1 MQNYQKSLTMLNE
14 SSEKDKHVI
23 AKIIFLAVI
32 VLYAVMNALPSDAN
46 AVQQLSDPKV
56 LLMLKMGQIFFSI
69 LFFIMPP
76 LLFAHYVSKQT
87 TSYLKLSGS
96 PDVISTFLI
105 AISIVLAMPLI
116 NWMGEINMQMHLP
129 HFLNGLEQWMRK
141 KEDDAAVLTELLL
154 KMDSPASLTFNLFMV
169 ALIPA
174 LGEELMFRGVVQ
186 RIFTE
191 WTKNKH
197 AGIWIAAALFSAVH
211 FQFFGFFPR
220 MLLGAMF
227 GYFFVWSNS
236 LWLPIAAHFM
246 NNASAVILTYLSKQG
261 VINFDP
267 DKIGTENNTTIV
279 IISGVLVAGFIFS
292 IYRREKE
299 IAE

>member
-1 MQNYQKSLTMLNE
+1 
-14 SSEKDKHVI
+14 
-23 AKIIFLAVI
+23 
-32 VLYAVMNALPSDAN
+32 
-46 AVQQLSDPKV
+46 
-56 LLMLKMGQIFFSI
+56 
-69 LFFIMPP
+69 
-76 LLFAHYVSKQT
+76 
-87 TSYLKLSGS
+87 
-96 PDVISTFLI
+96 
-105 AISIVLAMPLI
+105 
-116 NWMGEINMQMHLP
+116 
-129 HFLNGLEQWMRK
+129 
-141 KEDDAAVLTELLL
+141 
-154 KMDSPASLTFNLFMV
+154 
-169 ALIPA
+169 
-174 LGEELMFRGVVQ
+174 
-186 RIFTE
+186 
-191 WTKNKH
+191 
-197 AGIWIAAALFSAVH
+197 
-211 FQFFGFFPR
+211 